1 MSDKDKNVR
10 LDVEHINKKNTI
22 YREYVM
28 KKAAIYK
35 IVVFLIVLTAGAV
48 LSLIIP
54 LRPTVSVNE
63 KRTLT
68 KFPEFSLES
77 FLNGEYFSGIDT
89 WFADTFPYRD
99 QLIACND
106 KVVSLYGIRDTVIHG
121 DVVKGDAIPNV
132 DVDIE
137 NINKTTASETK
148 PGESETAGGSDDGS
162 KAAAETEADSKTA
175 ETNPQ
180 TTQSDIKDS
189 SGESAASAGEQIGS
203 VFIYGTSAYDYY
215 GFSQKYSDAYVDI
228 VNSLAGKL
236 DGKAVLY
243 DVVVPTSIDITL
255 DDNVRKKL
263 SSSNQKDAILYMYSK
278 MSSKVNKTY
287 VYDVLREHR
296 DEYLFFRTDH
306 HWTALGAYYTYTTL
320 AKQMGIVPNR
330 LESFEK
336 MEFSN
341 FKGSFCTV
349 TGSAALSNN
358 PDTLIAYKPMATNR
372 IKYTDKKGNVI
383 DYNVIT
389 DVTNWQPVNRY
400 SAFIGGDNPYTEI
413 NNPLLKDGSACLV
426 IKESYGNAFV
436 PFLVDH
442 FENVYVIDYR
452 YYKGTVSELVEQKGI
467 QTVIMINN
475 VAATSTD
482 LRVNEMEKV
491 CK

>member
-1 MSDKDKNVR
+1 MSDNDKNVK
-10 LDVEHINKKNTI
+10 LNVEHIDKKNTV
-22 YREYVM
+22 YREYIM

-35 IVVFLIVLTAGAV
+35 IVVFLIVLTAGAI

-63 KRTLT
+63 KRKLT
-68 KFPEFSLES
+68 EFPEFSAES
-77 FLNGEYFSGIDT
+77 FLSGEYFKGIDT
-89 WFADTFPYRD
+89 WFADTFPFRD

-121 DVVKGDAIPNV
+121 DVVKGDEIPDV
-132 DVDIE
+132 DVDIDD
-137 NINKTTASETK
+137 INKTVAGETK
-148 PGESETAGGSDDGS
+148 PEENKTEYGSSTGSETE
-162 KAAAETEADSKTA
+162 AETEGSTA
-175 ETNPQ
+175 AFETNPQ
-180 TTQSDIKDS
+180 TTEADIKDS

-203 VFIYGTSAYDYY
+203 VFIYGDSAYDYY
-215 GFSQKYSDAYVDI
+215 GFSQKYSEAYVNIAND
-228 VNSLAGKL
+228 LAEKL
-236 DGKAVLY
+236 QGKAVLY

-263 SSSNQKDAILYMYSK
+263 SSSSQKDAILYMYSK

-287 VYDVLREHR
+287 VYDILREHR
-296 DEYLFFRTDH
+296 HEYLYFRTDH
-306 HWTALGAYYTYTTL
+306 HWTALGAYYTYTAL
-320 AKQMGIVPNR
+320 AKQMGLVPNK
-330 LESFEK
+330 LDSFEK

-349 TGSAALSNN
+349 TGSAALNNN

-372 IKYTDKKGNVI
+372 IKYTDRNGNVV

-413 NNPLLKDGSACLV
+413 NNPLLNDGSACLV
-426 IKESYGNAFV
+426 VKESYGNAFV

-491 CK
+491 CR

>member
-1 MSDKDKNVR
+1 MSDKNVR
-10 LDVEHINKKNTI
+10 LDVEHIDKKKSI
-22 YREYVM
+22 YREYIM

-35 IVVFLIVLTAGAV
+35 IVVFLVMITAGAI

-63 KRTLT
+63 KRNLT
-68 KFPEFSLES
+68 EFPKFSVES

-121 DVVKGDAIPNV
+121 EVVKGDKIP
-132 DVDIE
+132 DIDI
-137 NINKTTASETK
+137 NMDDINKAPVSETK
-148 PGESETAGGSDDGS
+148 PGGSGTIGENESSGTVTGTEESTKATESETKES
-162 KAAAETEADSKTA
+162 
-175 ETNPQ
+175 
-180 TTQSDIKDS
+180 QSDIKDV

-203 VFIYGTSAYDYY
+203 VFIYGDSAYDYY
-215 GFSQKYSDAYVDI
+215 GFSQKYSDTYVSI
-228 VNSLAGKL
+228 VNDLANKL
-236 DGKAVLY
+236 EGKASVY
-243 DVVVPTSIDITL
+243 DIVVPTSIDITL

-263 SSSNQKDAILYMYSK
+263 SSSNQRDAILYMYSK
-278 MSSKVNKTY
+278 MNSKVNKTY
-287 VYDVLREHR
+287 VYDVLRAHR
-296 DEYLFFRTDH
+296 NEYLYFRTDH
-306 HWTALGAYYTYTTL
+306 HWTALGAYYTYCIL
-320 AKQMGIVPNR
+320 AQQMGLKANK
-330 LESFEK
+330 LESFERL
-336 MEFSN
+336 EFSN

-349 TGSAALSNN
+349 TGSSALINN
-358 PDTLIAYKPMATNR
+358 PDTLVAYKPMATNR
-372 IKYTDKKGNVI
+372 IKYTDRKGNI
-383 DYNVIT
+383 INYNVIT
-389 DVTNWQPVNRY
+389 DVSSWQPVNRY

-413 NNPLLKDGSACLV
+413 NNPQLKDGSACLV

-467 QTVIMINN
+467 QNVIMINN

-491 CK
+491 CR

>member
-1 MSDKDKNVR
+1 MSDKNVR
-10 LDVEHINKKNTI
+10 LDIEHIDKKKSI

-35 IVVFLIVLTAGAV
+35 IVVFLIVLIAGAV
-48 LSLIIP
+48 LSMIIP

-68 KFPEFSLES
+68 EFPKFSVES

-121 DVVKGDAIPNV
+121 DVVQGDKIP
-132 DVDIE
+132 DVGDDIDD
-137 NINKTTASETK
+137 INKITASETK
-148 PGESETAGGSDDGS
+148 PAETTEVNGDSSQFASETEESTNG
-162 KAAAETEADSKTA
+162 TEPGTG
-175 ETNPQ
+175 E
-180 TTQSDIKDS
+180 TQSDIQDT

-203 VFIYGTSAYDYY
+203 VFIYGSSAYDYY
-215 GFSQKYSDAYVDI
+215 GFSQKYSDAYVSV
-228 VNSLAGKL
+228 VNNLANRL
-236 DGKAVLY
+236 DGKASLY
-243 DVVVPTSIDITL
+243 DIVVPTSIDITL
-255 DDNVRKKL
+255 EDNVRKKL

-278 MSSKVNKTY
+278 MNSKVNKTY
-287 VYDVLREHR
+287 VYDVMRAHR
-296 DEYLFFRTDH
+296 NEYLYFRTDH
-306 HWTALGAYYTYTTL
+306 HWTALGAYYTYRTL
-320 AKQMGIVPNR
+320 AQQMGLKVNK

-336 MEFSN
+336 LEFSN

-349 TGSAALSNN
+349 TGSSSLINN

-372 IKYTDKKGNVI
+372 IKYTDRNGNII

-389 DVTNWQPVNRY
+389 DVSSWQPVNKY
-400 SAFIGGDNPYTEI
+400 STFIGGDNPYTEI
-413 NNPLLKDGSACLV
+413 NNPKLKDGSSCLV
-426 IKESYGNAFV
+426 IKESYGNALV

-467 QTVIMINN
+467 QNVIMINN

-491 CK
+491 CR

>member
-1 MSDKDKNVR
+1 MSDKNVK
-10 LDVEHINKKNTI
+10 LNEEHINKKNTL
-22 YREYVM
+22 YREYIM

-35 IVVFLIVLTAGAV
+35 IAVFLIILIAGGIF
-48 LSLIIP
+48 SMIIP

-63 KRTLT
+63 KRNLT
-68 KFPEFSLES
+68 EFPKFSLES

-106 KVVSLYGIRDTVIHG
+106 RVVSLYGIRDTVIHG
-121 DVVKGDAIPNV
+121 DVVKGDEIPS
-132 DVDIE
+132 VDIDIDDVN
-137 NINKTTASETK
+137 NITVSDNK
-148 PGESETAGGSDDGS
+148 PGESATEGESAGGSGT
-162 KAAAETEADSKTA
+162 TEAP
-175 ETNPQ
+175 ETNEQ
-180 TTQSDIKDS
+180 TPPTDIKDN
-189 SGESAASAGEQIGS
+189 SGESTTAGEQIGS
-203 VFIYGTSAYDYY
+203 VFIYGSSAYDYY
-215 GFSQKYSDAYVDI
+215 GFSQKYSDAYSDI
-228 VNSLAGKL
+228 VNALADKL
-236 DGKAVLY
+236 DGKAALY
-243 DVVVPTSIDITL
+243 DVVVPTSTDIVL
-255 DDNVRKKL
+255 EDNVRKKI
-263 SSSNQKDAILYMYSK
+263 SSSNQRDAILYMYSR
-278 MSSKVNKTY
+278 MNSKVNKTY
-287 VYDVLREHR
+287 VYDILREHR
-296 DEYLFFRTDH
+296 NEYLYFRTDH
-306 HWTALGAYYTYTTL
+306 HWTALGAYYTYTVL
-320 AKQMGIVPNR
+320 AKQMGLVPNK

-341 FKGSFCTV
+341 FKGSFCTI
-349 TGSAALSNN
+349 TGSASLINN

-372 IKYTDKKGNVI
+372 IKYTDKNGRVV

-413 NNPLLKDGSACLV
+413 NNPQLKDGSACLV

-452 YYKGTVSELVEQKGI
+452 YYKGTVSELVERKGI
-467 QTVIMINN
+467 QTVIMLNN

-482 LRVNEMEKV
+482 LRINEMEKI

>member
-1 MSDKDKNVR
+1 MFGKDKNKNVK
-10 LDVEHINKKNTI
+10 LDMEHINKEK
-22 YREYVM
+22 YRGYIM

-35 IVVFLIVLTAGAV
+35 IVVFLVVLLAGAI
-48 LSLIIP
+48 LSFIIP

-68 KFPEFSLES
+68 KFPEFSVES
-77 FLNGEYFSGIDT
+77 FLNGEYFKGIDT
-89 WFADTFPYRD
+89 WFADTFPFRD
-99 QLIACND
+99 QLMACND
-106 KVVSLYGIRDTVIHG
+106 KMVSMYGIRDTAIHG
-121 DVVKGDAIPNV
+121 DVVKGDEIP
-132 DVDIE
+132 DVDIDIDD
-137 NINKTTASETK
+137 INKITADGTNPAENETSDGRAPGSET
-148 PGESETAGGSDDGS
+148 P
-162 KAAAETEADSKTA
+162 AETEGNTKAP
-175 ETNPQ
+175 ETNSQ
-180 TTQSDIKDS
+180 TTGEDIKDS
-189 SGESAASAGEQIGS
+189 SGESAATAGEQIGS
-203 VFIYGTSAYDYY
+203 VFIYGNSAYDYY

-228 VNSLAGKL
+228 VNALAEKV

-255 DDNVRKKL
+255 DDDVRKKL

-287 VYDVLREHR
+287 VYDVLRER
-296 DEYLFFRTDH
+296 RNEYLYFRTDH

-320 AKQMGIVPNR
+320 AKQMGLVPNK

-336 MEFSN
+336 MEFPN

-349 TGSAALSNN
+349 TGSVALNNN

-372 IKYTDKKGNVI
+372 IKYTDRKGNVV

-426 IKESYGNAFV
+426 VKESYGNAFV

-452 YYKGTVSELVEQKGI
+452 YYKGTVSELVERKNI

-475 VAATSTD
+475 VGATSTD

>member
-1 MSDKDKNVR
+1 MSDKNIKF
-10 LDVEHINKKNTI
+10 DVEHIDKKNSI
-22 YREYVM
+22 YREYLM

-35 IVVFLIVLTAGAV
+35 IVVFLVVLIAGAV
-48 LSLIIP
+48 LSMIIP
-54 LRPTVSVNE
+54 LRPEISVNE

-68 KFPEFSLES
+68 EFPEFTVET
-77 FLNGEYFSGIDT
+77 FLNGEYFSRIDT

-121 DVVKGDAIPNV
+121 EVVEGDEIP
-132 DVDIE
+132 DVDFDIDD
-137 NINKTTASETK
+137 INKPVPGETK
-148 PGESETAGGSDDGS
+148 PSGETAGVDGS
-162 KAAAETEADSKTA
+162 SGQADTTGGSSGGSEENK
-175 ETNPQ
+175 Q
-180 TTQSDIKDS
+180 TTQSDIKDA
-189 SGESAASAGEQIGS
+189 SGESAAPAGEQIGS
-203 VFIYGTSAYDYY
+203 VFIYGNSAYDYY
-215 GFSQKYSDAYVDI
+215 GFSQKYSDMYVSI
-228 VNSLAGKL
+228 VNGLADNL
-236 DGKAVLY
+236 DQKASLY
-243 DVVVPTSIDITL
+243 DIVVPTSMDIAL
-255 DDNVRKKL
+255 EDNVRKRL

-278 MSSKVNKTY
+278 MSPKVNKTY
-287 VYDVLREHR
+287 VYDVLRAHR
-296 DEYLFFRTDH
+296 DEYLYFRTDH
-306 HWTALGAYYTYTTL
+306 HWTALGAYYTYCTW
-320 AKQMGIVPNR
+320 AQQMGLEPNK
-330 LESFEK
+330 LESFER

-358 PDTLIAYKPMATNR
+358 PDTLIAYKPMSTNR
-372 IKYTDKKGNVI
+372 IKYTDRKGNVVN
-383 DYNVIT
+383 YNVIT
-389 DVTNWQPVNRY
+389 DVSGWQPVNRY

-467 QTVIMINN
+467 QTVIMLNN

-482 LRVNEMEKV
+482 LRVNEMAKV

>member
-1 MSDKDKNVR
+1 MFDKDKNVKA
-10 LDVEHINKKNTI
+10 DMEHINKKK
-22 YREYVM
+22 YRDYIM

-35 IVVFLIVLTAGAV
+35 IVVFLVVILAGAI
-48 LSLIIP
+48 LSFIIP

-68 KFPEFSLES
+68 KFPEFSVES
-77 FLNGEYFSGIDT
+77 FLNGEYFKGIDT
-89 WFADTFPYRD
+89 WFADTFPFRD
-99 QLIACND
+99 QLMACND
-106 KVVSLYGIRDTVIHG
+106 KMVSMYGIRDTAIHG
-121 DVVKGDAIPNV
+121 DVVKGDEIP
-132 DVDIE
+132 DVDIDIDD
-137 NINKTTASETK
+137 INKITADGTNPAENETPDGSET
-148 PGESETAGGSDDGS
+148 P
-162 KAAAETEADSKTA
+162 AETEESTKTP
-175 ETNPQ
+175 ETNSQ
-180 TTQSDIKDS
+180 TTGEDIKDS
-189 SGESAASAGEQIGS
+189 SGESAATAGEQIGS
-203 VFIYGTSAYDYY
+203 VFIYGDSAYDYY
-215 GFSQKYSDAYVDI
+215 GFSQKYSDAYI
-228 VNSLAGKL
+228 NMVNALAEKI
-236 DGKAVLY
+236 DGKAALY
-243 DVVVPTSIDITL
+243 DVVVPTSIDIIL

-296 DEYLFFRTDH
+296 DEYLYFRTDH

-320 AKQMGIVPNR
+320 AKQMGLVPNK

-349 TGSAALSNN
+349 TGSVALNNN

-372 IKYTDKKGNVI
+372 IKYTDRKGNVV

-400 SAFIGGDNPYTEI
+400 STFIGGDNPYTEI

-426 IKESYGNAFV
+426 VKESYGNAFV

-452 YYKGTVSELVEQKGI
+452 YYKGTVSELVERKNI

-475 VAATSTD
+475 VGATSTD

>member
-1 MSDKDKNVR
+1 MYDKDKNVK
-10 LDVEHINKKNTI
+10 LHVEHIDKKNTV
-22 YREYVM
+22 YREYIM

-35 IVVFLIVLTAGAV
+35 IVVFLIVLTTGAI

-68 KFPEFSLES
+68 EFPEFSVKS
-77 FLNGEYFSGIDT
+77 FFSGEYFKGVDT
-89 WFADTFPYRD
+89 WFADTFPFRD

-121 DVVKGDAIPNV
+121 DVVKGDEIPDV
-132 DVDIE
+132 DVDIDD
-137 NINKTTASETK
+137 INKTIAGETGPEENETGYGSSTGSET
-148 PGESETAGGSDDGS
+148 
-162 KAAAETEADSKTA
+162 AAETEGSTA
-175 ETNPQ
+175 APETNQQ
-180 TTQSDIKDS
+180 TPEADIKDF

-203 VFIYGTSAYDYY
+203 VFIYGDSAYDYY
-215 GFSQKYSDAYVDI
+215 GFSQKYSEVYVNIAND
-228 VNSLAGKL
+228 LAEKL
-236 DGKAVLY
+236 QGKAVLY

-263 SSSNQKDAILYMYSK
+263 SSSSQKDAILYMYSK

-287 VYDVLREHR
+287 VYDILREHR
-296 DEYLFFRTDH
+296 DEYLYFRTDH

-320 AKQMGIVPNR
+320 AKQMGLVPNK

-349 TGSAALSNN
+349 TGSTALNNN

-372 IKYTDKKGNVI
+372 IKYTDRKGKAV

-413 NNPLLKDGSACLV
+413 NNPLLNDGSACLV
-426 IKESYGNAFV
+426 VKESYGNAFV

-491 CK
+491 CR

>member
-1 MSDKDKNVR
+1 MSDKNVK
-10 LDVEHINKKNTI
+10 LNEEHINKKNTL
-22 YREYVM
+22 YREYIM

-35 IVVFLIVLTAGAV
+35 IAVFLIILIAGGIF
-48 LSLIIP
+48 SMIIP

-63 KRTLT
+63 KRNLT
-68 KFPEFSLES
+68 EFPKFSLES

-106 KVVSLYGIRDTVIHG
+106 RVVSLYGIRDTVIHG
-121 DVVKGDAIPNV
+121 DVVKGDEIPS
-132 DVDIE
+132 VDIDIDDVN
-137 NINKTTASETK
+137 NITVSDNK
-148 PGESETAGGSDDGS
+148 PGESATEGESAEGSGT
-162 KAAAETEADSKTA
+162 TEAP
-175 ETNPQ
+175 ETNEQ
-180 TTQSDIKDS
+180 TPPTDIKDN
-189 SGESAASAGEQIGS
+189 SGESTTAGEQIGS
-203 VFIYGTSAYDYY
+203 VFIYGSSAYDYY
-215 GFSQKYSDAYVDI
+215 GFSQKYSDAYSDI
-228 VNSLAGKL
+228 VNALADKL
-236 DGKAVLY
+236 DGKAALY
-243 DVVVPTSIDITL
+243 DVVVPTSTDIVL
-255 DDNVRKKL
+255 EDNVRKKI
-263 SSSNQKDAILYMYSK
+263 SSSNQRDAILYMYSR
-278 MSSKVNKTY
+278 MNSKVNKTY
-287 VYDVLREHR
+287 VYDILREHR
-296 DEYLFFRTDH
+296 NEYLYFRTDH
-306 HWTALGAYYTYTTL
+306 HWTALGAYYTYTVL
-320 AKQMGIVPNR
+320 AKQMGLVPNK

-341 FKGSFCTV
+341 FKGSFCTI
-349 TGSAALSNN
+349 TGSASLINN

-372 IKYTDKKGNVI
+372 IKYTDKNGRVV

-413 NNPLLKDGSACLV
+413 NNPQLKDGSACLV

-452 YYKGTVSELVEQKGI
+452 YYKGTVSELVERKGI
-467 QTVIMINN
+467 QTVIMLNN

-482 LRVNEMEKV
+482 LRINEMEKI